1 MLLEREGYPQEDELA
16 LVSVTKVNP
25 NSVFCVLDH
34 YGRRTG
40 LIHISEISPGRIRN
54 IRDYV
59 VEGKKIV
66 VKILKVDKEKGHID
80 LSLRRVTE
88 IQKRNFNNTIKRE
101 QKAEKLLEKFTKKNK
116 ITDKQLKD
124 LVKQVHEEYN
134 YVYDFFTDIVEE
146 GQKASEII
154 KKYGD
159 ELEAYVKDKIQPEEV
174 SLKALFTL
182 SFFSADG
189 VAQVKD
195 ALKKE
200 VSEECQITYSGAG
213 NYTMVIKEKDY
224 KLAEKQLKKHLSNIE
239 SYAQKHKGAFTC
251 DRE

>member
-1 MLLEREGYPQEDELA
+1 MLLDRLGYPHEDELV

-34 YGRRTG
+34 YGRKTG

-59 VEGKKIV
+59 VEGKKVV

-88 IQKRNFNNTIKRE
+88 IQKRNFNNAIKRE
-101 QKAEKLLEKFTKKNK
+101 QKAEKLLEKFAKLNK
-116 ITDKQLKD
+116 ISQKQLQD
-124 LVKQVHEEYN
+124 LVDQVHKEYN
-134 YVYDFFTDIVEE
+134 YMYDFFTDIVEE
-146 GQKASEII
+146 DQKATEII
-154 KKYGD
+154 KVHGD
-159 ELEAYVKDKIQPEEV
+159 ELEAYVRDKIQPEEV
-174 SLKALFTL
+174 SLKALFSL
-182 SFFSADG
+182 SFFSEDG
-189 VAQVKD
+189 VLLVQK

-200 VSEECQITYSGAG
+200 LSDDCSITYSGAG
-213 NYTMVIKEKDY
+213 NYTIIVADKDY
-224 KLAEKQLKKHLSNIE
+224 KSAEKKMKKHLSNIE
-239 SYAQKHKGAFTC
+239 SFAQKKKGAFAC